1 VIIFYFY
8 TQKNTNA
15 ISQKYKVRKK
25 YEPKISKIQNK
36 NKYEPKISKIQNT
49 ENIRIQK

>member
-1 VIIFYFY
+1 MQFF
-8 TQKNTNA
+8 K
-15 ISQKYKVRKK
+15 KYKAQKK

-36 NKYEPKISKIQNT
+36 KKYEPKISKIQNT